1 VADYTPVLGGSGE
14 PLTCTAGAAITGGQ
28 LLAFTAADTVAPTS
42 GPTLAFAGIAGH
54 DAASGQPVSV
64 IAGQG
69 MVHDSPSTAM
79 AAPAAPGLATAAS
92 GGTVAAGTYGV
103 IVSYVNAQGES
114 VGSAP
119 ASIVT
124 TGATSTITI
133 TSPVAPPAAGAATG
147 WYAYVTQAG
156 GSTYTRQQAPGSPTA
171 IGTPL
176 VLTAP
181 PTSGGAQPSATNT
194 SGPQAG
200 QLVAAA
206 AGGVIAGG
214 AAAGSELGVA
224 IRSAAAVPVPVR
236 WKTTRG

>member
-1 VADYTPVLGGSGE
+1 VADYAPALGGSADA
-14 PLTCTAGAAITGGQ
+14 LTYTAGAAITGGQ
-28 LLAFTAADTVAPTS
+28 LLAFTGVDTVAPTA
-42 GPTLAFAGIAGH
+42 GATLAFAGVAGH
-54 DAASGQPVSV
+54 DAATGQPVTVYSS
-64 IAGQG
+64 QG
-69 MVHDSPSTAM
+69 LVHDSLSTAM

-92 GGTVAAGTYGV
+92 GGTVLAGTYGV

-114 VGSAP
+114 VGSVSAP
-119 ASIVT
+119 VT
-124 TGATSTITI
+124 TSGATSTITI
-133 TSPVAPPAAGAATG
+133 TSPVAPPAAGGATG

-156 GSTYTRQQAPGSPTA
+156 GSTYTRQQTPGSPTG

-181 PTSGGAQPSATNT
+181 PTSGGTNPQAGNT

-214 AAAGSELGVA
+214 AAAGAELGVA
-224 IRSAAAVPVPVR
+224 IRTAAPVPAPVR